1 MRRSFLAPALMIS
14 LLLTGCG
21 GAAGAERKIETQRD
35 AFAAAE
41 KLSFTAQCTSS
52 PGGGEV
58 FFCELNC
65 SADALQTAVEVVSPA
80 SVAGITATA
89 HSGET
94 VLSYDGVQLVI
105 GAAQMPGPLTA
116 MPLLTE
122 ALRGGS
128 VLRAWREREGDTQ
141 LLAADYFCDAEETEL
156 TVWFDEATLLP
167 MHAEVRSG
175 GVSVLQCEIL
185 NFSYT

>member
-1 MRRSFLAPALMIS
+1 MRRFLIVPALMIS

-21 GAAGAERKIETQRD
+21 GAAGAEQRIEKQRD

-41 KLSFTAQCTSS
+41 KISFSAHCTSS

-58 FFCELNC
+58 FVCELNC
-65 SADALQTAVEVVSPA
+65 SADALRTAVEVVSPA

-94 VLSYDGVQLVI
+94 VLSYDGVQLSV
-105 GAAQMPGPLTA
+105 GTVQTSGPLNA

-128 VLRAWREREGDTQ
+128 VLRAWREREAGTG
-141 LLAADYFCDAEETEL
+141 LLAADYFCEAEETEL
-156 TVWFDEATLLP
+156 TVWFDETELLP
-167 MHAEVRSG
+167 IHAELRCDG
-175 GVSVLQCEIL
+175 ESVLECEIH